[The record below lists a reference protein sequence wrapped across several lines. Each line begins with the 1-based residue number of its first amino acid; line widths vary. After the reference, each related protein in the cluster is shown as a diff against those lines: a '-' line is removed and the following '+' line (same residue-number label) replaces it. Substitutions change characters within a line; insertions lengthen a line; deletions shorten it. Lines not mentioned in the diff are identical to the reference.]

1 MDTPI
6 LEKNLVQIY
15 NGKFRPVQRSA
26 RYGKVSKVIVLDLDE
41 TMGEFSAMVLLWK
54 IAKLQKDNIE
64 TFTQILDHFPE
75 FLRYGIM
82 TILEYIWHKKT
93 KDKCAHI
100 YLYTN
105 NLYSPEFPQM
115 ITQYFSAKIGATLFD
130 KVICA
135 FKVGDQIIE
144 PLRTS
149 HRKSHGDFIQCTL
162 LPKSTEIC
170 FIDDAYHNKMNH
182 DKIYYIQPAP
192 YTHSLS
198 ADTIAERA
206 HTLLPEFFPDQAGL
220 ANLLRPRDKTDPY
233 NYELHSKVSQKIMYY
248 IKEFFYLTTLRQKTK
263 KFQKKTTRITRK
275 QSKVPSDS

>member
-15 NGKFRPVQRSA
+15 NGKFRPVQKSA

-41 TMGEFSAMVLLWK
+41 TLGEFSSMVLLWK
-54 IAKLQKDNIE
+54 IAKLQKDNIA

-75 FLRYGIM
+75 FLRCGIM
-82 TILEYIWHKKT
+82 TILEYLWNKKT
-93 KDKCAHI
+93 RNKCAHI

-105 NLYSPEFPQM
+105 NQYSPDFPTM
-115 ITQYFSAKIGATLFD
+115 ITQYFSEKIGPTLFD

-135 FKVGDQIIE
+135 FKVGDHIIE

-170 FIDDAYHNKMNH
+170 FVDDAYHNKMNH

-198 ADTIAERA
+198 ADAIAERA
-206 HTLLPEFFPDQAGL
+206 HTLLPEYFPDQPGL
-220 ANLLRPRDKTDPY
+220 ANLLRLRENTSPH

-263 KFQKKTTRITRK
+263 KFQKKTTRVTRK
-275 QSKVPSDS
+275 QSTVPSE